1 MSNLQASAGAVAHG
15 QGAGYTRVL
24 MRDTEYATMHDQEM
38 VHWWFRGRRV
48 LLRDLIERH
57 LRFRAGT
64 ALRLLD
70 LGCGTGGNSATYT
83 EFGSVVGVEPDAS
96 ALRFAQARLRAEGPA
111 TGLGY
116 CRAAGTS
123 LPLARESFDAVIAS
137 DVLEHIADD
146 RAAVAEIGRVL
157 RPGGVF
163 VFSVPAH
170 PWLWSTH
177 DDALWHQRRY
187 RRAELKRLIAEGG
200 LDLRWL
206 TYWNAVLFPVVA
218 MHRVFDRRPRDEPPA
233 SDATLPLASVNR
245 LLFGILRA
253 EAAALRVVRLP
264 FGVSLVGVAVRPLG
278 GRVT

>member
-1 MSNLQASAGAVAHG
+1 
-15 QGAGYTRVL
+15 

-38 VHWWFRGRRV
+38 VHWWFCGRRV
-48 LLRDLIERH
+48 LLRELVERH
-57 LRFRAGT
+57 LRSREGF

-96 ALRFAQARLRAEGPA
+96 ALRFAQARLGTHQPGRS
-111 TGLGY
+111 LVY
-116 CRAAGTS
+116 CRAVGTR

-146 RAAVAEIGRVL
+146 RAAVAEVVRVL

-177 DDALWHQRRY
+177 DEVLWHQRRY
-187 RRAELKRLIAEGG
+187 RRAELEKLIVEAG
-200 LDLRWL
+200 LELRWL

-218 MHRVFDRRPRDEPPA
+218 MHRALDRWSRNEVPT
-233 SDATLPLASVNR
+233 SDTTLPGPAVNR
-245 LLFGILRA
+245 VLFGILVA
-253 EAAALRVVRLP
+253 EAAALRYVRFP
-264 FGVSLVGVAVRPLG
+264 MGVSLVGVAFRPPPPTA
-278 GRVT
+278 V